1 MKDSIGLPI
10 KINVK
15 DLKNTIDITLR
26 NMGGVNLVNEDII
39 NVEVKEDFTFEQ
51 VVARGQELGNKL
63 ANAGRLEEALNV
75 LRKNLGMIDE
85 DTKAPATFDTLVP
98 SQIDLAKLVVVQ
110 LEELCDAHKIK

>member
-1 MKDSIGLPI
+1 MPTR
-10 KINVK
+10 INIK
-15 DLKNTIDITLR
+15 DLKSTIDSTLK
-26 NMGGVNLVNEDII
+26 NMGGVTLVNDDII

-75 LRKNLGMIDE
+75 LRKNLGMVDE

-110 LEELCDAHKIK
+110 LEELCETHKIK